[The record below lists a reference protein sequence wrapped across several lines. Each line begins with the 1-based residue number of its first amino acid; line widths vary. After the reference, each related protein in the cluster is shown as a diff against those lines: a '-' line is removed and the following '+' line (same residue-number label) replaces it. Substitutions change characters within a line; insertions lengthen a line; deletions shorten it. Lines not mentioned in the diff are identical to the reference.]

1 MVIRRRSIC
10 PLRAGLRQGRSAL
23 GFAETPAALMGSVF
37 VVAPDPLVEILLQ
50 LGDRAVDAL
59 AERHPVELV
68 QHCFVEALD
77 AGRGAAHPDHSAPGL
92 GSRFSLMTPSV
103 RSSVDYCTLMPGEF
117 AKARFVAVVRQH
129 FGYVPRGI
137 TPGRFLL
144 GRTPLVP
151 NAPIIEHCASVL
163 IATAHIITN
172 HR

>member
-103 RSSVDYCTLMPGEF
+103 RSSVDYCKFLDRHEAFLASGCT
-117 AKARFVAVVRQH
+117 AKADVCPRSPEELELANIMVLAAMNAGTASTFLPFSSRQ
-129 FGYVPRGI
+129 
-137 TPGRFLL
+137 
-144 GRTPLVP
+144 
-151 NAPIIEHCASVL
+151 
-163 IATAHIITN
+163 
-172 HR
+172 